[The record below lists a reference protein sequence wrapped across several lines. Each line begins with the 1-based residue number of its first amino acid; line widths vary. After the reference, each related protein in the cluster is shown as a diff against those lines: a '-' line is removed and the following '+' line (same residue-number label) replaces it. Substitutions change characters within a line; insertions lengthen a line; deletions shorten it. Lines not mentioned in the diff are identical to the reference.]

1 MGKTKKWESV
11 SRGQLNLL
19 EDDDNIVI
27 KKSTPADAGKASD
40 TNACEKNKE
49 AESVKKST
57 PASEPTSTPPTEAP
71 GNTTETDENN
81 VTQVED
87 DNCENELSK
96 EALEALQIDGAHDVI
111 DDWDVVKALKTR
123 RRVFHLIRHYDNL
136 CHQGRMVLKRKLKS
150 SNFRFLKGQ
159 PTRGLDWDIVNGE
172 IGMTRAWCYLNG
184 IANKVERVV
193 GKQGLISCVMRTRS
207 RSFNVVI
214 CSRED
219 NGVSIPVRVVGALTF
234 MKNMLIEARES
245 TNSYIAAY
253 SIPHTHY

>member
-27 KKSTPADAGKASD
+27 KKSTPADAGKAPD
-40 TNACEKNKE
+40 TNAYAKDE
-49 AESVKKST
+49 ANSSKKSSPTNESVST
-57 PASEPTSTPPTEAP
+57 TDASE
-71 GNTTETDENN
+71 NITETDENN

-150 SNFRFLKGQ
+150 SNFRFFKGQ

>member
-27 KKSTPADAGKASD
+27 KKSAPADAGKAPD

-49 AESVKKST
+49 AESAKKSA
-57 PASEPTSTPPTEAP
+57 PASEPTTEAT
-71 GNTTETDENN
+71 GNTTETDQNN
-81 VTQVED
+81 ETQVGED
-87 DNCENELSK
+87 TLSK
-96 EALEALQIDGAHDVI
+96 EAKEALKIDGAHDVI

-150 SNFRFLKGQ
+150 SNFKFLKGQ